1 MSFLNKIKD
10 ALFEEEEIDVSD
22 EIVKQKNE
30 SPIAKR
36 IVFPSKDKGK
46 EDTKKQDVVDDVVS
60 TVNDEDVMNAFS
72 KEKNLTSDIDDFVD
86 NVPKRRE
93 NFKILDDSD
102 FKIEDTLELLS
113 KNEEKEKN
121 IEKEEEKIPVV
132 TRESLMK
139 YDEEVLDIS
148 SDNEEKVE
156 TDNLYSGKGTNY
168 NGSSFKRMFKPS
180 PIISPIYGIVD
191 SDVKVETKSEV
202 KHTYSYE
209 SKKMTIDEV
218 RKKAYENRQSYDDEK
233 DNTFVDLN
241 ESIDAPSVD
250 KISVGDA
257 QEYYDDLG
265 LEYNVDYVD
274 KTTKKRVEDEI
285 DSKKIDE
292 QVRDE
297 LDASKLNSV
306 EFQKQVQKELEKQRR
321 FEDVFEK
328 NKDSDIDPVITS
340 SEEVSDSDDD
350 NLFDLIDSMYEKEK

>member
-1 MSFLNKIKD
+1 MGFLNKIKD
-10 ALFEEEEIDVSD
+10 ALFEEEEIDVPD

-60 TVNDEDVMNAFS
+60 TTNDEDVMNAFS
-72 KEKNLTSDIDDFVD
+72 KEKNLTS
-86 NVPKRRE
+86 
-93 NFKILDDSD
+93 
-102 FKIEDTLELLS
+102 LELLS

-139 YDEEVLDIS
+139 YDEEVLDNS

-168 NGSSFKRMFKPS
+168 NGSSFKRIFKPS

-209 SKKMTIDEV
+209 S
-218 RKKAYENRQSYDDEK
+218 
-233 DNTFVDLN
+233 
-241 ESIDAPSVD
+241 
-250 KISVGDA
+250 ISRRCS
-257 QEYYDDLG
+257 
-265 LEYNVDYVD
+265 
-274 KTTKKRVEDEI
+274 RV
-285 DSKKIDE
+285 
-292 QVRDE
+292 
-297 LDASKLNSV
+297 L
-306 EFQKQVQKELEKQRR
+306 
-321 FEDVFEK
+321 
-328 NKDSDIDPVITS
+328 
-340 SEEVSDSDDD
+340 
-350 NLFDLIDSMYEKEK
+350 